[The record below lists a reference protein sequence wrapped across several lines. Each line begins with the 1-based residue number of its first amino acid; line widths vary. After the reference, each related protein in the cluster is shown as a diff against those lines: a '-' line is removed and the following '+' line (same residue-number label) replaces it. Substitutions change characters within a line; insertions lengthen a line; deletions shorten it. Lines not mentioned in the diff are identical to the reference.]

1 MVTTDLYQ
9 IVVCDAGPLIHLD
22 ELSCLELLNDF
33 AEVIVPDTVWQ
44 EVEQHRPRA
53 LYQTKL
59 ILHRRNCALPNAEIN
74 ALATLFT
81 LHRGEKEALRLAC
94 EIGNTLLLTDDTAAR
109 LAARSLGITVH
120 GSIGILVRAIRCR
133 QKTKAEVIQLLGDL
147 PEKTTLFIRP
157 SLLAD
162 IIQEIEAAP

>member
-22 ELSCLELLNDF
+22 ELGCLELLNDF
-33 AEVIVPDTVWQ
+33 AEVIVPDAVWQ
-44 EVEQHRPRA
+44 EVQQHRPGA
-53 LYQTKL
+53 LHQAELT
-59 ILHRRNCALPNAEIN
+59 LHRRTYALPNAEID
-74 ALATLFT
+74 AVAALFT
-81 LHRGEKEALRLAC
+81 LHRGEKEALHLAC
-94 EIGNTLLLTDDTAAR
+94 EIGSTLLLTDDTAAR

-120 GSIGILVRAIRCR
+120 GSIGILVRALRRR
-133 QKTKAEVIQLLGDL
+133 QKTKAEVIQLLRDL

-162 IIQEIEAAP
+162 IVQEIEAAP

>member
-1 MVTTDLYQ
+1 M
-9 IVVCDAGPLIHLD
+9 
-22 ELSCLELLNDF
+22 
-33 AEVIVPDTVWQ
+33 
-44 EVEQHRPRA
+44 
-53 LYQTKL
+53 
-59 ILHRRNCALPNAEIN
+59 
-74 ALATLFT
+74 ATLFT